1 LNGKPRQAEDE
12 PDYLKE
18 LLAQAGIDAQASSV
32 AAKLQGVVIG
42 ELHHRVKNTLA
53 IVSAI
58 TSQSLKTANSLE
70 EATKTIGERLH
81 ALGVAQDFW
90 SASDGLALGVGP

>member
-1 LNGKPRQAEDE
+1 MSIEVRKAEDG

-32 AAKLQGVVIG
+32 AAKLQEVVIG
-42 ELHHRVKNTLA
+42 ELHHRMKNTLA

-58 TSQSLKTANSLE
+58 TSHE
-70 EATKTIGERLH
+70 GP
-81 ALGVAQDFW
+81 ALGWKAAGIFKTTNTSRSFAELAPDW
-90 SASDGLALGVGP
+90 ISSIERPASC

>member
-1 LNGKPRQAEDE
+1 MPRQAEDE

-32 AAKLQGVVIG
+32 AAKLQEIIIG

-58 TSQSLKTANSLE
+58 TSPKSQD
-70 EATKTIGERLH
+70 GEQPRRGH
-81 ALGVAQDFW
+81 
-90 SASDGLALGVGP
+90 